1 VPFSRVLG
9 QETAV
14 NVLRRALRSRK
25 TAHAYLFEG
34 IEGCGKM
41 TTALAFIEA
50 AFCRGDDGCGSCPSC
65 RKMAGV
71 QHPDLHLLAPDGAFI
86 KIDQIRELQR
96 ELSLRPVEA
105 TMKACVIDDA
115 DRLNPAA
122 ANALL
127 KTLEEPPGS
136 ALLILLT
143 TNPAAILPTVRSR
156 CQLLRFS
163 PLPERVI
170 EEYLEGIGR
179 EPSAAR
185 LAASLAGG
193 SISRAMEMDE
203 GSAGAARQNLFE
215 RLQTLS
221 REEITPLFAAAE
233 ELAADRERAMETL
246 DTLTSMFRDVLLI
259 QAGNNQVVNRDLFVL
274 LENEAL
280 RVAPDRTLARL
291 GHILEARQALQRN
304 ANPRL
309 AMDVLLMRLADRAP
323 L

>member
-1 VPFSRVLG
+1 MPFSRVLG

-14 NVLRRALRSRK
+14 NVLQRALRSGK

-50 AFCRGDDGCGSCPSC
+50 AFCRRDDGCGSCPSC
-65 RKMAGV
+65 RKMAGL
-71 QHPDLHLLAPDGAFI
+71 QHPDLHRLAPEGAFI
-86 KIDQIRELQR
+86 KIDQVRELQR

-105 TMKACVIDDA
+105 PMKACIIDDA

-127 KTLEEPPGS
+127 KTLEEPPGN

-143 TNPAAILPTVRSR
+143 TNPAGILPTVRSR

-170 EEYLEGIGR
+170 EEYLTDAGR
-179 EPSAAR
+179 EPAAAR

-193 SISRAMEMDE
+193 SLSRALEMEE
-203 GSAGAARQNLFE
+203 GSAGTARQGLIE
-215 RLQTLS
+215 RLRTLTL
-221 REEITPLFAAAE
+221 EEITPLFAAAE
-233 ELAADRERAMETL
+233 ELAADRERAVEAL
-246 DTLTSMFRDVLLI
+246 GTLTSLLRDVLLI
-259 QAGNNQVVNRDLFVL
+259 QGGSNEVVNRDLVDL
-274 LENEAL
+274 LEEEAC
-280 RVAPDRTLARL
+280 RMSPERTLTRL
-291 GHILEARQALQRN
+291 GHVMEARQALQRN

-309 AMDVLLMRLADRAP
+309 TMDVLLMRLADRTTP
-323 L
+323 